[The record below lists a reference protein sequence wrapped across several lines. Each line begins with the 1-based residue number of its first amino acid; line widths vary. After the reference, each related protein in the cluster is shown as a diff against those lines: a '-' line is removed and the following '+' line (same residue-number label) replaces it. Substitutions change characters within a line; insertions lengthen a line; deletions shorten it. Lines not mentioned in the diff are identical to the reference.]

1 MRALTGLKQASM
13 VLHGT
18 QQEAPGRP
26 SEMPLNKIVRDPDN
40 LRPPLHLREPDE
52 QQKQRELNANI
63 KQRGVKSPISL
74 RPHPTIPDM
83 WIINHG
89 HCRYDGAEA
98 AGFATIPY
106 FVDPNFDSYD
116 QVGENLHRAD
126 LSPWA
131 IAEFIKRKLEE
142 NQSKKQIS
150 EGLGKENESYVSE
163 HLALIDA
170 PQCLHQAHRN
180 GVRSVRTLYDLRRAY
195 EEFPEQ
201 VEAWCNAGPKI
212 TRDTIK
218 ELLQVLRT
226 VSDQV
231 TANDGGAQL
240 RQEPT
245 VPEFRH
251 DEECEPPEK
260 PPTSQLQPTAT
271 AQGFRHDGGAILNV
285 PSNEIAQEGKEPPTA
300 EQTQL
305 RESASRKHEPGSG
318 VLALYRGLPAQVVPN
333 TTVKVLVE
341 GHSGLLEVPLSE
353 LVFNVF
359 SSTVPSSSPAS

>member
-1 MRALTGLKQASM
+1 MRALTGLKQAGKA
-13 VLHGT
+13 LQAT
-18 QQEAPGRP
+18 QQEVTGKPN
-26 SEMPLNKIVRDPDN
+26 EMPLNKIMRDPDN

-63 KQRGVKSPISL
+63 KKRGVKSPISL
-74 RPHPTIPDM
+74 RPHPTLPEM

-98 AGFATIPY
+98 AGFAAIPY

-142 NQSKKQIS
+142 NQSKVQIA
-150 EGLGKENESYVSE
+150 EGLGKENESYVTE

-170 PQCLHQAHRN
+170 PECLHQAHRN

-218 ELLQVLRT
+218 QLLQIQRT
-226 VSDQV
+226 LGDQV
-231 TANDGGAQL
+231 AAGGGRAPL
-240 RQEPT
+240 RQQES

-251 DEECEPPEK
+251 DERNDRLEG
-260 PPTSQLQPTAT
+260 TAT
-271 AQGFRHDGGAILNV
+271 PQARQEATEQGFRHDEEKTLDV
-285 PSNEIAQEGKEPPTA
+285 PSQELRHEGKKSPRA
-300 EQTQL
+300 EQPQSN
-305 RESASRKHEPGSG
+305 ESASRERKLDGV
-318 VLALYRGLPAQVVPN
+318 VLALYKGLPAQVAPN
-333 TTVKVLVE
+333 TTVKILLE

-353 LVFNVF
+353 LVFAGTSGND
-359 SSTVPSSSPAS
+359 PM

>member
-1 MRALTGLKQASM
+1 MRALTGLKQAGM
-13 VLHGT
+13 AIQGA
-18 QQEAPGRP
+18 QQQAPGTP
-26 SEMPLNKIVRDPDN
+26 SEMPLDMIMRDPDN
-40 LRPPLHLREPDE
+40 LRPPLHLREPDD

-74 RPHPTIPDM
+74 RPHPTIPDK

-142 NQSKKQIS
+142 NQSKKEIS

-163 HLALIDA
+163 HLALVDA
-170 PQCLHQAHRN
+170 PQCLHHAHRN

-201 VEAWCNAGPKI
+201 VEAWCNAVPKI

-218 ELLQVLRT
+218 ELLKVLRA
-226 VSDQV
+226 VSDQI
-231 TANDGGAQL
+231 TADDTGGQM
-240 RQEPT
+240 RQEPAAL
-245 VPEFRH
+245 EFRH
-251 DEECEPPEK
+251 DEKCDPAELPPASPLRPK
-260 PPTSQLQPTAT
+260 GNG
-271 AQGFRHDGGAILNV
+271 QGFRHDEEAMLNV
-285 PSNEIAQEGKEPPTA
+285 PSNEIAHEGKKPPTA
-300 EQTQL
+300 EQPHL
-305 RESASRKHEPGSG
+305 RESSSRERQLGG
-318 VLALYRGLPAQVVPN
+318 GLLALYRGLPAQVAPN
-333 TTVKVLVE
+333 TTVKILVE

-353 LVFNVF
+353 LVF
-359 SSTVPSSSPAS
+359 TVLGGTAPM

>member
-1 MRALTGLKQASM
+1 MRALTGLKQAGM
-13 VLHGT
+13 ALQGAH
-18 QQEAPGRP
+18 QQAPGRP
-26 SEMPLNKIVRDPDN
+26 SEMPLDKIMRDPDN
-40 LRPPLHLREPDE
+40 LRPPMHLREPDD

-74 RPHPTIPDM
+74 RPHLTIPDM

-163 HLALIDA
+163 HLALVDA

-201 VEAWCNAGPKI
+201 VEAWCNAAPKI

-218 ELLQVLRT
+218 ELLQMLRT

-231 TANDGGAQL
+231 TAGDARAQL

-251 DEECEPPEK
+251 DERNDPPECK
-260 PPTSQLQPTAT
+260 ATPQLPQKVTERE
-271 AQGFRHDGGAILNV
+271 FRHDEEKTLDV
-285 PSNEIAQEGKEPPTA
+285 PSNEILHRGKKLPGA
-300 EQTQL
+300 EQSQL
-305 RESASRKHEPGSG
+305 NESSSRERELGSG
-318 VLALYRGLPAQVVPN
+318 VLALYRGLPAQVAPN
-333 TTVKVLVE
+333 TTVKIMVE
-341 GHSGLLEVPLSE
+341 GHSRLLEVPLSE
-353 LVFNVF
+353 LVF
-359 SSTVPSSSPAS
+359 TVLSRTGPM